1 MLLLLHATQKMRSLI
16 WPAESGTFMAAAT
29 PHKQEE
35 EMQAAIIRVDRKYA
49 SLSLPRVRS
58 SLPLQGAPDA
68 GTDTRCASYFVRL
81 MSGLRLQMCHVH
93 RFQYAGQP
101 CFSHDKSSDLFP
113 IMHRADSA

>member
-1 MLLLLHATQKMRSLI
+1 MLLMLHATQKLRSLI

-35 EMQAAIIRVDRKYA
+35 VQAAVLRVDRKYA
-49 SLSLPRVRS
+49 SLSIPRFRA

-68 GTDTRCASYFVRL
+68 GTDIRCGSYFVRL

-93 RFQYAGQP
+93 
-101 CFSHDKSSDLFP
+101 
-113 IMHRADSA
+113 